1 MGTGITLKR
10 SGNNWNDI
18 RIIQQIDRVE
28 ALG

>member
-10 SGNNWNDI
+10 SGNNWNYI